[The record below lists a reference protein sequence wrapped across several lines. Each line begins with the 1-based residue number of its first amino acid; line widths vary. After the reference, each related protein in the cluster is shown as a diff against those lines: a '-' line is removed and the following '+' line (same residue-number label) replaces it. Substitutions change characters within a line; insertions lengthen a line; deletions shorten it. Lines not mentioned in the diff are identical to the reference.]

1 MLQPLDVIRDEVVT
15 AMVALPTVQHP
26 GQAPDPEER
35 RLVIA
40 TRLMHPPV
48 PFVRPDM
55 KEQGRIRV
63 VTRCPP
69 ALSDS
74 FEAVFN
80 SNTTVAES
88 FPVKR
93 LVTHGNVVKVVAY
106 RTAAS
111 SAPCS

>member
-1 MLQPLDVIRDEVVT
+1 MTAAPPWWTRAAAVYPAALPPYVLQPLDVIRDEVVT

-35 RLVIA
+35 RLVLA

-63 VTRCPP
+63 VTPASPP
-69 ALSDS
+69 A
-74 FEAVFN
+74 
-80 SNTTVAES
+80 
-88 FPVKR
+88 
-93 LVTHGNVVKVVAY
+93 
-106 RTAAS
+106 
-111 SAPCS
+111 